1 MTLEAVFASFHLV
14 AILAVVVFLTS
25 VTALCRAEWMS
36 AAVVR
41 RLARMDAI
49 YWGALLVL
57 LITGVVRVVW
67 GIKGTEWYVSQPLSH
82 WKALFFVVM
91 VVLSVRPS
99 IEIRRWLQ
107 TLNASGAL
115 PTPQAVVKVRKWLMA
130 AAHTIPVIAVIAV
143 FWVRGM

>member
-1 MTLEAVFASFHLV
+1 MTLEAVFASLHLV
-14 AILAVVVFLTS
+14 AVLAVVVFLTS
-25 VTALCRAEWMS
+25 VTALCRAELMS

-41 RLARMDAI
+41 RLARMDTI
-49 YWGALLVL
+49 YWCAVLAL

-82 WKALFFVVM
+82 WKALLFVVM
-91 VVLSVRPS
+91 VALSVWPS
-99 IEIRRWLQ
+99 MEIRRWLQ

-115 PTPQAVVKVRKWLMA
+115 PASQAVAAARKWLMA
-130 AAHTIPVIAVIAV
+130 AAHLIPVIAVIAV